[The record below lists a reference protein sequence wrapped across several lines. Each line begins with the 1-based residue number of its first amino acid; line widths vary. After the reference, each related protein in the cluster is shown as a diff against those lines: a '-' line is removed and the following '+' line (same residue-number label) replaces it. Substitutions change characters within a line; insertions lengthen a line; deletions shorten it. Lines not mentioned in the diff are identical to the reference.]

1 MTLRRSL
8 DVYSVDPLEIGSGD
22 SELRIGGSSR
32 QIADHLLAYADL
44 GFGEVRCNLVQP
56 PDLEAMPGTIEAMA
70 EVVELV
76 HAVDSI

>member
-1 MTLRRSL
+1 
-8 DVYSVDPLEIGSGD
+8 
-22 SELRIGGSSR
+22 
-32 QIADHLLAYADL
+32 
-44 GFGEVRCNLVQP
+44 VRCNLVQP